1 MAGQLCKHS
10 KMVFDMSEWCGKCGQ
25 NNVIVTNGGW
35 HNSNNQIIYTVTP
48 TTTNGWIDALSG
60 TSSISYPATV
70 TTNSSLTF
78 GSQQQLDSQWMSYYY
93 SNFIQNQYMNVMY
106 QPVMHPPVM
115 HPPETAQERAE
126 REARYEKKLAEELA
140 KREAAQLRAEKLL
153 FTILTPTQVKQY
165 TDDGYFDCPVN
176 ERLYRIKNRVSGNV
190 ELIEGGRAVAK
201 YCAHPTDA
209 YETPVPDVMLSQ
221 LLMLQSNEAEFLR
234 VANRTV
240 LQ

>member
-10 KMVFDMSEWCGKCGQ
+10 NMSEWCGKCGQ

-48 TTTNGWIDALSG
+48 STPSGWIDALSG
-60 TSSISYPATV
+60 TGSISYPATV
-70 TTNSSLTF
+70 TTNGSLTF
-78 GSQQQLDSQWMSYYY
+78 GSQQQLDAQWVSYYY
-93 SNFIQNQYMNVMY
+93 NNFLQNQYMNIMY
-106 QPVMHPPVM
+106 QPVMHPP
-115 HPPETAQERAE
+115 ETVQERAE

-140 KREAAQLRAEKLL
+140 KREAAKLRAEKLL

-176 ERLYRIKNRVSGNV
+176 ERIYRLHNRSRSMNV
-190 ELIEGGRAVAK
+190 ELIEAGK
-201 YCAHPTDA
+201 PTIKFCAHPYDA
-209 YETPVPDVMLSQ
+209 HNVPIPDVMLSQ
-221 LLMLQSNEAEFLR
+221 MLMLRADEQTFLQL
-234 VANRTV
+234 ANRVV

>member
-25 NNVIVTNGGW
+25 NNVTVTNGGW

-48 TTTNGWIDALSG
+48 STTSGWIGALSG
-60 TSSISYPATV
+60 TGSISYPATV
-70 TTNSSLTF
+70 TTNGSLTF
-78 GSQQQLDSQWMSYYY
+78 GAQQQLDAQWVSYYY
-93 SNFIQNQYMNVMY
+93 NNFLQNQYMNIMY
-106 QPVMHPPVM
+106 QPVMH
-115 HPPETAQERAE
+115 HPETVQERAE

-153 FTILTPTQVKQY
+153 FTILTPTQVRSYK
-165 TDDGYFDCPVN
+165 DDSYFETMVN
-176 ERLYRIKNRVSGNV
+176 GRLYRIKNRVSGNV
-190 ELIEGGRAVAK
+190 ELIEEGRAVAK